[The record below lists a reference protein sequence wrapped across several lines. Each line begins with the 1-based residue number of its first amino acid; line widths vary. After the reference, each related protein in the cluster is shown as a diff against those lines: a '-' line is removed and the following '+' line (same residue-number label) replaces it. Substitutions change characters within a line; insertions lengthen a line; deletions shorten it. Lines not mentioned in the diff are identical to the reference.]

1 MTFVEHGELCVPRPS
16 VRVTRESR
24 DTRTETRM
32 TNDSPPRRNELERLS
47 ALETLKG
54 LSNPGEVK
62 LAELVSFLES
72 RDLWTQF
79 SKITLGDLRDA
90 FGKPAPEPETPRKR
104 KKRILQEALIGPDDM
119 AEGEDGATT
128 AAKKPKAP
136 ADGGLETDEVARMVV
151 PFVEGNG
158 DVTLDDI
165 AEYTRLDRKVLRH
178 HLNVLCKDGRLDRI
192 GVGRTAIYSAM
203 V

>member
-1 MTFVEHGELCVPRPS
+1 MT
-16 VRVTRESR
+16 T
-24 DTRTETRM
+24 
-32 TNDSPPRRNELERLS
+32 DSPPRRNDLERLS

-54 LSNPGEVK
+54 LSNPSEVK
-62 LAELVSFLES
+62 LAELVTFLEG
-72 RDLWTQF
+72 RGLWKQF

-90 FGKPAPEPETPRKR
+90 FAEPEPEPSTPRKR
-104 KKRILQEALIGPDDM
+104 KKRILQEALIGPDDD
-119 AEGEDGATT
+119 EVIEDGPTPT
-128 AAKKPKAP
+128 QKPKAP

>member
-1 MTFVEHGELCVPRPS
+1 MANQ
-16 VRVTRESR
+16 ESLL
-24 DTRTETRM
+24 
-32 TNDSPPRRNELERLS
+32 RRGELERLS

-72 RDLWTQF
+72 RDLWGQF

-90 FGKPAPEPETPRKR
+90 FTREPEPAEADTPRKR
-104 KKRILQEALIGPDDM
+104 KRRILEEALGEPEADLEGGD
-119 AEGEDGATT
+119 EGE
-128 AAKKPKAP
+128 KRVKAP
-136 ADGGLETDEVARMVV
+136 MDGGLETDEVARMVM

-165 AEYTRLDRKVLRH
+165 AEYTRLDRRVLRH
-178 HLNVLCKDGRLDRI
+178 HLGVLCKEGRLERI
-192 GVGRTAIYSAM
+192 GVGRHAIYNSAA
-203 V
+203 

>member
-1 MTFVEHGELCVPRPS
+1 MPT
-16 VRVTRESR
+16 
-24 DTRTETRM
+24 DT
-32 TNDSPPRRNELERLS
+32 PFRRNELERLS

-54 LSNPGEVK
+54 LSNPEEVK

-90 FGKPAPEPETPRKR
+90 FGQPEASADSDTPRKR
-104 KKRILQEALIGPDDM
+104 KRRILQEMIGDEDSAPAS
-119 AEGEDGATT
+119 AE
-128 AAKKPKAP
+128 KPKPKAP
-136 ADGGLETDEVARMVV
+136 ADGGLETDEVARLVI

-165 AEYTRLDRKVLRH
+165 ADYANLERKVLRH
-178 HLNVLCKDGRLDRI
+178 HLGVLCKEGRLERI
-192 GVGRTAIYSAM
+192 GVGRHAIYSA
-203 V
+203 VI

>member
-1 MTFVEHGELCVPRPS
+1 MA
-16 VRVTRESR
+16 
-24 DTRTETRM
+24 
-32 TNDSPPRRNELERLS
+32 NQDSPFRLRAELERLS
-47 ALETLKG
+47 AVETLKG
-54 LSNPGEVK
+54 LSNPGEVR

-72 RDLWTQF
+72 RDLWGQF

-90 FGKPAPEPETPRKR
+90 FARESEESAEADTPRKR
-104 KKRILQEALIGPDDM
+104 KRRILDEALGGPELEEAAGEES
-119 AEGEDGATT
+119 AE
-128 AAKKPKAP
+128 KKPKAP

-178 HLNVLCKDGRLDRI
+178 HLGILCKEGRLERI
-192 GVGRTAIYSAM
+192 GVGRHAIYSGA

>member
-1 MTFVEHGELCVPRPS
+1 MPN
-16 VRVTRESR
+16 
-24 DTRTETRM
+24 DT
-32 TNDSPPRRNELERLS
+32 PFRRNELERLS

-54 LSNPGEVK
+54 LSNPEEVK

-90 FGKPAPEPETPRKR
+90 FGQSAAPPEADTPRKR
-104 KKRILQEALIGPDDM
+104 KRRILQEALIGPDDEGAGAGEAS
-119 AEGEDGATT
+119 AE
-128 AAKKPKAP
+128 KKVKAP
-136 ADGGLETDEVARMVV
+136 ADGGLETDEVARMVI

-178 HLNVLCKDGRLDRI
+178 HLGVMCKEGRLERI
-192 GVGRTAIYSAM
+192 GVGRHAIYSAAM
-203 V
+203 

>member
-1 MTFVEHGELCVPRPS
+1 MANQ
-16 VRVTRESR
+16 ESLL
-24 DTRTETRM
+24 
-32 TNDSPPRRNELERLS
+32 RRGELERLS

-90 FGKPAPEPETPRKR
+90 FAREPEPTEADTPRKR
-104 KKRILQEALIGPDDM
+104 KRRILEEALGD
-119 AEGEDGATT
+119 AEPELDGDEAE
-128 AAKKPKAP
+128 KKSKAP
-136 ADGGLETDEVARMVV
+136 MDGGLETDEVARMVV

-165 AEYTRLDRKVLRH
+165 AEYTRLDRRVLRH
-178 HLNVLCKDGRLDRI
+178 HLNVLCKEGRLERI
-192 GVGRTAIYSAM
+192 GVGRHAIYSGVA
-203 V
+203 